1 MSRMG
6 VGSGVEVGVGVGV
19 RVAAPW
25 VVLGVS
31 VGQQRGR
38 SAMSLPTPG
47 LGMARRV
54 AGVKVGG
61 SLRERGGAGVGRQL
75 RVGDWSRLAGVG
87 GEVADRAVCLGTCAG
102 VCGRAGVWARAGAW
116 VVGVDVLLGSTA
128 SRLGVGI
135 LPEASK

>member
-19 RVAAPW
+19 RVAASW
-25 VVLGVS
+25 VVVGVS

-61 SLRERGGAGVGRQL
+61 SLWEGGGAGVGRQL
-75 RVGDWSRLAGVG
+75 RVGDGSRLAGAG
-87 GEVADRAVCLGTCAG
+87 GEVADRAVCLGVCAG
-102 VCGRAGVWARAGAW
+102 VCGRAGAGARAGAW
-116 VVGVDVLLGSTA
+116 VVGADVLLGSA
-128 SRLGVGI
+128 AARSGVGV
-135 LPEASK
+135 